1 MSDLDDREPDDRM
14 RERASGSTLR
24 TWLLLGADRG
34 LVAGLILLLV
44 LLLVVG
50 AGLAHPTP
58 ARTLLTRGDPVETL
72 YQALVSSTITG
83 VTLVLTLSQLVLSG
97 EFGGVGDQRERM
109 DSAVEFRSDVASLVG
124 EDVSP
129 VEPSAFLRALVAAT
143 RERAAALDDALSDP
157 PEAVAAYLD
166 TVRGNADAVTERLDG
181 ARFGEFDVVRA
192 VLDYN
197 YSWKLYAGRRI
208 RAEQIDGLDEEASQ
222 TLSELVSTLELF
234 GPAREYFK
242 TLYFRW
248 ELSDLS
254 RTLLVVAVP
263 ALAVA
268 VASLAFFDPRD
279 VTGATLG
286 VPNVLLVLGV
296 TTVVSV
302 SPFAV
307 LLSYVLRIVTVTK
320 RTLSVGPFV
329 LRDTDRS
336 AGFDLDALGE
346 GGEGDGV
353 DEVDGSEE
361 SDG

>member
-1 MSDLDDREPDDRM
+1 MTDLDDREPDDRM
-14 RERASGSTLR
+14 RERASGSALR
-24 TWLLLGADRG
+24 TWFLLGANRG
-34 LVAGLILLLV
+34 LVAGILLLALFLAV
-44 LLLVVG
+44 LV
-50 AGLAHPTP
+50 AGIAHPTP

-97 EFGGVGDQRERM
+97 EFGGVGDQRDRM
-109 DSAVEFRSDVASLVG
+109 ESAVEFRTDVASLVG

-143 RERAAALDDALSDP
+143 RERADALEETLSDP
-157 PEAVAAYLD
+157 PDAVAAYLD
-166 TVRGNADAVTERLDG
+166 SVRGNADDVTERLDG
-181 ARFGEFDVVRA
+181 ARFGEFDVVSA

-208 RAEQIDGLDEEASQ
+208 RHDHGDGLDEDARE

-254 RTLLVVAVP
+254 RALLVVAVP

-268 VASLAFFDPRD
+268 VASLLFFDPRD
-279 VTGATLG
+279 LAGATLG
-286 VPNVLLVLGV
+286 VPDALLVLGV
-296 TTVVSV
+296 TTTLSV

-307 LLSYVLRIVTVTK
+307 LLAYVLRIVTVTK

-329 LRDTDRS
+329 LRETDRS

-346 GGEGDGV
+346 GGEQGDGGTR
-353 DEVDGSEE
+353 DD
-361 SDG
+361 